1 MNWAVE
7 YTDEF
12 GAWYQALGAPVQD
25 AIDRAVHLI
34 EAFGPELP
42 RPLSA
47 GLSGTR
53 HPHMRELLVPN
64 HGKRPVSIFYAVDP
78 RSTVILLI
86 GGRRTAAGRF
96 QERMIPVAERLYDD
110 YVEEIRGQGL
120 IP

>member
-1 MNWAVE
+1 MHWAVE

-12 GAWYQALGAPVQD
+12 GAWYQAVGAPVQD

-34 EAFGPELP
+34 EAWGPELP
-42 RPLSA
+42 LPLSA
-47 GLSGTR
+47 GLSGAR
-53 HPHMRELLVPN
+53 HPQMRELLVPSR
-64 HGKRPVSIFYAVDP
+64 GKRPVSIFYAVDP

-110 YVEEIRGQGL
+110 YLNEIRRQGL